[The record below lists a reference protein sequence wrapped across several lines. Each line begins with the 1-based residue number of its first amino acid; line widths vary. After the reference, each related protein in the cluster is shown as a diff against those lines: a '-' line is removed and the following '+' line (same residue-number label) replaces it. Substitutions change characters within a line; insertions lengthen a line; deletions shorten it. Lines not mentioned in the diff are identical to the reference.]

1 MEKYKEGIKYIKIIL
16 IMICFV
22 IVASSAIDT
31 FKEIMASYHEQPVD
45 IGIWVYPIAF
55 VESIIAGVI
64 SNFSLVAV
72 YVALL
77 LASRSTHLTKLDESD
92 FEKNKTLYR
101 DTLKSYS
108 SSVLNYIDN
117 FKLDRKQSYTA
128 KLLELEKNKII
139 KISGNKIEKIKEPYG
154 ELDKCFVS
162 SINDNKVT
170 MSINEYQK
178 FVEKEALDKGLI
190 TNASFIETSKDKKIR
205 IIITILFLLM
215 FAGAILIAFLQDTDF
230 TSKIFIAIVLSIFV
244 VAFFIFFIT
253 VYNFLYVFMLL
264 SREKHYIRTEKG
276 KEVNKQLDGLKLF
289 MEEFSNID
297 NKEAKYLFLWED
309 YLIYSV
315 MFDINKKIQDEYSK
329 YFN

>member
-1 MEKYKEGIKYIKIIL
+1 MKKYKEEIKYIKIIL
-16 IMICFV
+16 MIFCFA

-31 FKEIMASYHEQPVD
+31 FKEIMAIYHEQSVD
-45 IGIWVYPIAF
+45 VEIWVYPIIF

-64 SNFSLVAV
+64 SNFKLVAV

-77 LASRSTHLTKLDESD
+77 LASRSTHRTKLDESD

-139 KISGNKIEKIKEPYG
+139 KISGNKNEKIKEPLG

-190 TNASFIETSKDKKIR
+190 TNASFFGTLKNKKMWF
-205 IIITILFLLM
+205 IIIILFFLM
-215 FAGAILIAFLQDTDF
+215 FAGAILIAFLEDTDF
-230 TSKIFIAIVLSIFV
+230 NSKIFIAIVLSICV
-244 VAFFIFFIT
+244 VSFFIFFIT
-253 VYNFLYVFMLL
+253 IYYFFYIFMLL
-264 SREKHYIRTEKG
+264 KEKRYMRTEKG
-276 KEVNKQLDGLKLF
+276 KEVNRQLDGLKLF

-297 NKEAKYLFLWED
+297 DKEAKYLFLWED